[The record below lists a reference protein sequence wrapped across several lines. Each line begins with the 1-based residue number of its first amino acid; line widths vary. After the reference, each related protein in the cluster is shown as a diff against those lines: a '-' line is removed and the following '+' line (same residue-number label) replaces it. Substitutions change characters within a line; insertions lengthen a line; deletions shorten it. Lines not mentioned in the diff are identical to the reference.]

1 MSDTN
6 YADVIIVGTGN
17 AGFAAAVSASE
28 NGAKVLMLEK
38 ASEDYMGGN
47 SALTIHMRF
56 AYNSFSDLLPLVKDD
71 KQTYNKFYNKKLQE
85 LSEVVTEYT
94 ESDYLKDIM
103 NVTSGKSDKI
113 LSKELVTNSLP
124 TIKWMNKLGHLW
136 SPTFD
141 NPTSANVVSFN
152 GKGYGLMQ
160 RWKNI
165 ALNKGV
171 NIKYN
176 HQVIDLIKNN
186 EDIISGVVAKTN
198 NENKIYYANS
208 VILACGSFES
218 NAQMRAKYLGEQW
231 RNVKLRGIPNNT
243 GEGLEM
249 AISHGA
255 IPYDDWSTCHA
266 SPQDINRPDYDL
278 PGENKSGDYWSRYA
292 YPFSIMVNINGNR
305 FIDEGETWRGLTYAK
320 TGKAILE
327 QKNNM
332 AFQLFDSKHVKAG
345 VLKKYKNPTKYQA
358 GTLID
363 LANKIKITDKEN
375 FINNI
380 NTFNKA
386 VQSGNYNPH
395 KLDGK
400 KVKNIFPS
408 RSNWALPLD
417 NPPYLA
423 YPVICGMTFCYGGL
437 KTSINGEL
445 INKNGD
451 IINGL
456 YAVGEMLGGLWHNN
470 YPSGGGMMAGAV
482 FGKNAG
488 KHASNKA
495 I

>member
-71 KQTYNKFYNKKLQE
+71 KQTYNKLYNKKLQE

-152 GKGYGLMQ
+152 GKGYGLIQ
-160 RWKNI
+160 RWKKI

-176 HQVIDLIKNN
+176 QQVIDLIKNN

-363 LANKIKITDKEN
+363 IANKIKITDKEN

>member
-71 KQTYNKFYNKKLQE
+71 KQTYNKLYNKKLQE

-103 NVTSGKSDKI
+103 DVTNGKSDKI
-113 LSKELVTNSLP
+113 LSKELVINSLP

-363 LANKIKITDKEN
+363 LANKIKITDTAN

-445 INKNGD
+445 INKDGD

>member
-56 AYNSFSDLLPLVKDD
+56 AYNSFSDLLPLVKE
-71 KQTYNKFYNKKLQE
+71 KNKTYNNLYNKKLQE
-85 LSEVVTEYT
+85 LSEVVTEYD

-103 NVTSGKSDKI
+103 DVTDGKSDKI

-152 GKGYGLMQ
+152 GKGYGLIQ
-160 RWKNI
+160 RWKKI
-165 ALNKGV
+165 ALNNSV

-186 EDIISGVVAKTN
+186 EDKISGVVAKTN
-198 NENKIYYANS
+198 NEKKIYYANS
-208 VILACGSFES
+208 IILACGSFES

-255 IPYDDWSTCHA
+255 IPYDDWATCHA

-292 YPFSIMVNINGNR
+292 YPFSIMVNIHGNR

-320 TGKAILE
+320 TGKAILNQE
-327 QKNNM
+327 NNM
-332 AFQLFDSKHVKAG
+332 AFQLFDSKHIKAG
-345 VLKKYKNPTKYQA
+345 VLKKYKNPTEYRS
-358 GTLID
+358 GNLVD
-363 LANKIKITDKEN
+363 LANQIKITDRDN
-375 FINNI
+375 FIDNI

-386 VQSGNYNPH
+386 VQSGNYNPN

-400 KVKNIFPS
+400 KVKNISPPK
-408 RSNWALPLD
+408 SNWALALD

-437 KTSINGEL
+437 KTNINGEL

-456 YAVGEMLGGLWHNN
+456 YAVGEMLGGLWYNN

-482 FGKNAG
+482 FGKKAG
-488 KHASNKA
+488 KHAASKA

>member
-71 KQTYNKFYNKKLQE
+71 KQTYNKLYNKKLQE

-103 NVTSGKSDKI
+103 NVTNGKSDKI

>member
-6 YADVIIVGTGN
+6 YADVIIVGAGN
-17 AGFAAAVSASE
+17 ARFAAAVSASE

-38 ASEDYMGGN
+38 VSEEYMGGN

-56 AYNSFSDLLPLVKDD
+56 TYNSFSDLLPLVKDE
-71 KQTYNKFYNKKLQE
+71 KQTYNKLYTQKLQE
-85 LSEVVTEYT
+85 LQEGLAKYT

-103 NVTSGKSDKI
+103 DVTNGKSDQI
-113 LSKELVTNSLP
+113 LSKELVINSLP

-152 GKGYGLMQ
+152 GKGYGLIK
-160 RWKNI
+160 RWKSI
-165 ALNKGV
+165 AFNKGV

-176 HQVIDLIKNN
+176 HQVIDLVKNN
-186 EDIISGVVAKTN
+186 KGKITGIVAKTN

-208 VILACGSFES
+208 IILACGSFES
-218 NAQMRAKYLGEQW
+218 NARMRAKYLGEKW
-231 RNVKLRGIPNNT
+231 RNVKLRGIPHNT

-255 IPYDDWSTCHA
+255 IPYDNWSTCHA
-266 SPQDINRPDYDL
+266 SPQDINRPEYDL
-278 PGENKSGDYWSRYA
+278 PGKNKSGDYWSRYA
-292 YPFSIMVNINGNR
+292 YPFSIMININGDR

-327 QKNNM
+327 QENNM
-332 AFQLFDSKHVKAG
+332 AFQLFDSKHVQAG
-345 VLKKYKNPTKYQA
+345 VLKKYKNPTKYSS
-358 GTLID
+358 GNLID
-363 LANKIKITDKEN
+363 LANQIKIKNKKN

-380 NTFNKA
+380 NTFNNA
-386 VQSGNYNPH
+386 IQSGDYNPH

-400 KVKNIFPS
+400 KAKNIFPAK
-408 RSNWALPLD
+408 SNWALPLN

-423 YPVICGMTFCYGGL
+423 YPVICGITFCYGGL
-437 KTSINGEL
+437 KTTINGEL
-445 INKNGD
+445 INKDGD
-451 IINGL
+451 TINGL
-456 YAVGEMLGGLWHNN
+456 YAVGEILGGLWYNN

-482 FGKNAG
+482 FGKKAG
-488 KHASNKA
+488 KHASAKIN
-495 I
+495 

>member
-71 KQTYNKFYNKKLQE
+71 KQTYNKLYNKKLQE

-152 GKGYGLMQ
+152 GKGYGLIQ
-160 RWKNI
+160 RWKKI

-186 EDIISGVVAKTN
+186 EDKISGVVAKTN

-278 PGENKSGDYWSRYA
+278 PGENKS
-292 YPFSIMVNINGNR
+292 
-305 FIDEGETWRGLTYAK
+305 
-320 TGKAILE
+320 
-327 QKNNM
+327 
-332 AFQLFDSKHVKAG
+332 
-345 VLKKYKNPTKYQA
+345 
-358 GTLID
+358 
-363 LANKIKITDKEN
+363 
-375 FINNI
+375 
-380 NTFNKA
+380 
-386 VQSGNYNPH
+386 
-395 KLDGK
+395 
-400 KVKNIFPS
+400 
-408 RSNWALPLD
+408 
-417 NPPYLA
+417 
-423 YPVICGMTFCYGGL
+423 
-437 KTSINGEL
+437 
-445 INKNGD
+445 
-451 IINGL
+451 
-456 YAVGEMLGGLWHNN
+456 
-470 YPSGGGMMAGAV
+470 
-482 FGKNAG
+482 
-488 KHASNKA
+488 
-495 I
+495 

>member
-71 KQTYNKFYNKKLQE
+71 KQTYNKLYNKKLQE

-152 GKGYGLMQ
+152 GKGYGLIQ

-437 KTSINGEL
+437 KTSIDGEL
-445 INKNGD
+445 INKDGD

>member
-38 ASEDYMGGN
+38 ASKDYMGGN

-71 KQTYNKFYNKKLQE
+71 KQTYNKLYNKKLQE

-152 GKGYGLMQ
+152 GKGYGLIQ
-160 RWKNI
+160 RWKKI

-186 EDIISGVVAKTN
+186 EDKISGVVAKTN

-345 VLKKYKNPTKYQA
+345 VLKKYKNPTRYQA

-363 LANKIKITDKEN
+363 LANKIKITDTAN

>member
-71 KQTYNKFYNKKLQE
+71 KQTYNKLYNKKLQE

-198 NENKIYYANS
+198 NENKIYYANT

>member
-71 KQTYNKFYNKKLQE
+71 KQTYNKLYNKKLQE

-186 EDIISGVVAKTN
+186 EDKISGVVAKTN

-231 RNVKLRGIPNNT
+231 RNIKLRGIPNNT

-266 SPQDINRPDYDL
+266 SPQDINRPNYDL

-363 LANKIKITDKEN
+363 IANKIKITDKEN

>member
-1 MSDTN
+1 
-6 YADVIIVGTGN
+6 
-17 AGFAAAVSASE
+17 
-28 NGAKVLMLEK
+28 
-38 ASEDYMGGN
+38 
-47 SALTIHMRF
+47 
-56 AYNSFSDLLPLVKDD
+56 
-71 KQTYNKFYNKKLQE
+71 
-85 LSEVVTEYT
+85 
-94 ESDYLKDIM
+94 
-103 NVTSGKSDKI
+103 
-113 LSKELVTNSLP
+113 
-124 TIKWMNKLGHLW
+124 
-136 SPTFD
+136 
-141 NPTSANVVSFN
+141 
-152 GKGYGLMQ
+152 
-160 RWKNI
+160 
-165 ALNKGV
+165 
-171 NIKYN
+171 
-176 HQVIDLIKNN
+176 
-186 EDIISGVVAKTN
+186 
-198 NENKIYYANS
+198 
-208 VILACGSFES
+208 
-218 NAQMRAKYLGEQW
+218 MRAKYLGEQW

-363 LANKIKITDKEN
+363 IANKIKITDKEN

>member
-71 KQTYNKFYNKKLQE
+71 KQTYNKLYNKKLQE

-363 LANKIKITDKEN
+363 LANKIKITDTAN

-417 NPPYLA
+417 NQPYLA

>member
-71 KQTYNKFYNKKLQE
+71 KQTYNKLYNKKLQE

-152 GKGYGLMQ
+152 GKGYGLIQ
-160 RWKNI
+160 RWKKI

-231 RNVKLRGIPNNT
+231 RNIKLRGIPNNT

-255 IPYDDWSTCHA
+255 IPYDDWATCHA

-363 LANKIKITDKEN
+363 IANKIKITDKEN

>member
-71 KQTYNKFYNKKLQE
+71 KQTYNKLYNKKLQE

-231 RNVKLRGIPNNT
+231 RNIKLRGIPNNT

>member
-17 AGFAAAVSASE
+17 AGFAAAISASE

-71 KQTYNKFYNKKLQE
+71 KQTYNKLYNKKLQE

-141 NPTSANVVSFN
+141 NPTSANIVSFN

-445 INKNGD
+445 INKDGD

>member
-71 KQTYNKFYNKKLQE
+71 KQTYNKLYNKKLQE

-345 VLKKYKNPTKYQA
+345 VLKKYKKPTKYQA

-363 LANKIKITDKEN
+363 IANKIKITDKEN

>member
-71 KQTYNKFYNKKLQE
+71 KQTYNKLYNKKLQE

-198 NENKIYYANS
+198 NENKIYYTNS

-363 LANKIKITDKEN
+363 LANKIKIIDKEN

>member
-71 KQTYNKFYNKKLQE
+71 KQTYNKLYNKKLQE

-437 KTSINGEL
+437 KTSIDGEL
-445 INKNGD
+445 INKDGD

-456 YAVGEMLGGLWHNN
+456 YAVGEMLGGLWYNN

-482 FGKNAG
+482 FGKKAG
-488 KHASNKA
+488 KHASSKIN
-495 I
+495 

>member
-71 KQTYNKFYNKKLQE
+71 KQTYNKLYNKKLQE

-103 NVTSGKSDKI
+103 DVTNGKSDKI
-113 LSKELVTNSLP
+113 LSKELVINSLP

-152 GKGYGLMQ
+152 GKGYGLIQ
-160 RWKNI
+160 RWKKI

-171 NIKYN
+171 YIKYN

-186 EDIISGVVAKTN
+186 EDKISGVVVKTN

-278 PGENKSGDYWSRYA
+278 PGESKSGDYWSRYA

-363 LANKIKITDKEN
+363 LANKIKITDTVN

-470 YPSGGGMMAGAV
+470 YPSGGGMMAGSV

>member
-71 KQTYNKFYNKKLQE
+71 KQTYNKLYNKKLQE

-292 YPFSIMVNINGNR
+292 YPFSIMININGNR

-363 LANKIKITDKEN
+363 IANKIKITDKEN

>member
-71 KQTYNKFYNKKLQE
+71 KQTYNKLYNKKLQE

-103 NVTSGKSDKI
+103 NVTNGKSDKI

-363 LANKIKITDKEN
+363 IANKIKITDTVN

-386 VQSGNYNPH
+386 VQPGNYNPH

>member
-71 KQTYNKFYNKKLQE
+71 KQTYNKLYNKKLQE

-186 EDIISGVVAKTN
+186 EDKISGVVVKTN

-231 RNVKLRGIPNNT
+231 RNIKLRGIPNNT

-363 LANKIKITDKEN
+363 IANKIKITDKEN

>member
-71 KQTYNKFYNKKLQE
+71 KQTYNKLYNKKLQE

>member
-17 AGFAAAVSASE
+17 AGFAAAISASE

-71 KQTYNKFYNKKLQE
+71 KQTYNKLYNKKLQE

-152 GKGYGLMQ
+152 GKGYGLIQ

>member
-71 KQTYNKFYNKKLQE
+71 KQTYNKLYNKKLQE

-186 EDIISGVVAKTN
+186 EDKISGVVAKTN

-363 LANKIKITDKEN
+363 IANKIKITDKEN

>member
-71 KQTYNKFYNKKLQE
+71 KQTYNKLYNKKLQE

-363 LANKIKITDKEN
+363 IANKIKITDKEN

-445 INKNGD
+445 INKDGD

-456 YAVGEMLGGLWHNN
+456 YAVGEMLGGLWYNN

-482 FGKNAG
+482 FGKKAG
-488 KHASNKA
+488 KHASSKA

>member
-363 LANKIKITDKEN
+363 IANKIKITDKEN

-456 YAVGEMLGGLWHNN
+456 YAVGEMLGGLWYNN

-482 FGKNAG
+482 FGKKAG
-488 KHASNKA
+488 KHASSKA

>member
-17 AGFAAAVSASE
+17 AGFAAAISASE

-71 KQTYNKFYNKKLQE
+71 KQTYNKLYNKKLQE

-408 RSNWALPLD
+408 RSNWALHLD

>member
-47 SALTIHMRF
+47 STLTIHMRF

-71 KQTYNKFYNKKLQE
+71 KQTYNKLYNKKLQE

-103 NVTSGKSDKI
+103 NVTNGKSDKI

-395 KLDGK
+395 KLDGN

>member
-71 KQTYNKFYNKKLQE
+71 KQTYNKLYNKKLQE

-152 GKGYGLMQ
+152 GKGYGLIQ

-363 LANKIKITDKEN
+363 IANKIKITDKEN

>member
-71 KQTYNKFYNKKLQE
+71 KQTYNKLYNKKLQE

-363 LANKIKITDKEN
+363 IANKIKITDKEN

-482 FGKNAG
+482 FGKKAG
-488 KHASNKA
+488 KHASSKA

>member
-71 KQTYNKFYNKKLQE
+71 KQTYNKLYNKKLQE

-141 NPTSANVVSFN
+141 NPTSAYVVSFN

>member
-17 AGFAAAVSASE
+17 AGFAAAISASE

-71 KQTYNKFYNKKLQE
+71 KQTYNKLYNKKLQE

-363 LANKIKITDKEN
+363 LANKIKITDTVN

-445 INKNGD
+445 INKDGD

-456 YAVGEMLGGLWHNN
+456 YAVGEMLGGLWYNN

-482 FGKNAG
+482 FGKKAG
-488 KHASNKA
+488 KHASSKA

>member
-71 KQTYNKFYNKKLQE
+71 KQTYNKLYNKKLQE

-186 EDIISGVVAKTN
+186 EDIISGVIAKTN

-363 LANKIKITDKEN
+363 IANKIKITDKEN

>member
-71 KQTYNKFYNKKLQE
+71 KQTYNKLYNKKLQE

-186 EDIISGVVAKTN
+186 EDKISGVVVKTN

-363 LANKIKITDKEN
+363 LANKIKITDTAN

>member
-71 KQTYNKFYNKKLQE
+71 KQTYNKLYNKKLQE

-152 GKGYGLMQ
+152 GKGYGLIQ

-363 LANKIKITDKEN
+363 IANKIKITDKEN

-445 INKNGD
+445 INKDGD

-456 YAVGEMLGGLWHNN
+456 YAVGEMLGGLWYNN

-482 FGKNAG
+482 FGKKAG
-488 KHASNKA
+488 KHASSKA

>member
-71 KQTYNKFYNKKLQE
+71 KQTYNKLYNKKLQE

-103 NVTSGKSDKI
+103 NVTNGKSDKI

-152 GKGYGLMQ
+152 GKGYGLIQ